1 MDSIDKKILKLLENN
16 GRMTHEEISKSL
28 HISRPA
34 IHQRVNKLENEN
46 IIKGYKSIVNWQKLG
61 EPIRAFLY
69 IKIHSFNFKE
79 TVDRILAFKVP
90 NVSIEECHRLAGEWC
105 LVLKIRVV
113 APNDISNFI
122 DEICKVQGIK
132 ETSTTFVLST
142 IMENGKLE

>member
-1 MDSIDKKILKLLENN
+1 MDNIDKSIIKLLESN

-34 IHQRVNKLENEN
+34 IHQRVSKLENEN

-69 IKIHSFNFKE
+69 IKIHSPNFQE
-79 TVDRILAFKVP
+79 TVNTILSLKVP

-105 LVLKIRVV
+105 LVLKIRVIT
-113 APNDISNFI
+113 PNDISNFI
-122 DEICKVQGIK
+122 DELCKIQGIK

-142 IMENGKLE
+142 IMENGQLE

>member
-1 MDSIDKKILKLLENN
+1 MDSIDKSIIKLLENN
-16 GRMTHEEISKSL
+16 GRMSHEEISKSL

-79 TVDRILAFKVP
+79 TVNMILSLKVL

-105 LVLKIRVV
+105 LVLKIRVIT
-113 APNDISNFI
+113 PTDISNFI
-122 DEICKVQGIK
+122 DELCKVQGIK

-142 IMENGKLE
+142 IMENGQME